1 MFNDKPAHKRFST
14 KVDLLQFLPEKP
26 RKVFLGISLLFWGF
40 FGNKAIAFAKIMEK
54 MERSEGISDKS

>member
-26 RKVFLGISLLFWGF
+26 RKVFLGISLLFCF

-54 MERSEGISDKS
+54 MERSEGSSDIS